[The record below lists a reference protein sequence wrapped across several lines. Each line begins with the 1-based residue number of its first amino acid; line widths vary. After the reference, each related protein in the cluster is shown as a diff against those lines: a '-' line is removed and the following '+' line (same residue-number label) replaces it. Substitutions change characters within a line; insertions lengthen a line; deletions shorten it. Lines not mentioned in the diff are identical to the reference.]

1 MPVIGEITQQDD
13 NYAVDNDGDGR
24 FDEDPTRNGTDEDG
38 DGRDGEDG
46 PDTLSPRY
54 YRVIVT
60 EPGRL
65 VVPAFPLG
73 ARERGIV
80 NVRIFIY
87 TKDGTMLRI
96 RIDQVQR

>member
-1 MPVIGEITQQDD
+1 V
-13 NYAVDNDGDGR
+13 N
-24 FDEDPTRNGTDEDG
+24 
-38 DGRDGEDG
+38 
-46 PDTLSPRY
+46 
-54 YRVIVT
+54 
-60 EPGRL
+60 EPGQL

-73 ARERGIV
+73 VRERGIV

>member
-1 MPVIGEITQQDD
+1 MTVM
-13 NYAVDNDGDGR
+13 GDLTKTAWTLTDTVTHAMR
-24 FDEDPTRNGTDEDG
+24 MAMEGTDEDG
-38 DGRDGEDG
+38 QVT
-46 PDTLSPRY
+46 PSPPRY
-54 YRVIVT
+54 YRVTVT

-96 RIDQVQR
+96 RIDRVQR

>member
-1 MPVIGEITQQDD
+1 MPTEQL
-13 NYAVDNDGDGR
+13 
-24 FDEDPTRNGTDEDG
+24 TRMAMEGTEKTALT
-38 DGRDGEDG
+38 
-46 PDTLSPRY
+46 PSHQRY
-54 YRVIVT
+54 YRVTVT